1 MVLAITALYILSTIN
16 FGFLWF
22 FVHFGFIN
30 NGQNALTVFE
40 ELKDSAS
47 NSQYK
52 VVQTT
57 LGITSIMTTV
67 IADAAMVRRRSYYS

>member
-1 MVLAITALYILSTIN
+1 MVLAITALYILSTIS

-40 ELKDSAS
+40 GLVYN
-47 NSQYK
+47 NSQYN
-52 VVQTT
+52 VVQTA
-57 LGITSIMTTV
+57 LGITGIMTTF
-67 IADAAMVRRRSYYS
+67 IADAAMVRRSHYY